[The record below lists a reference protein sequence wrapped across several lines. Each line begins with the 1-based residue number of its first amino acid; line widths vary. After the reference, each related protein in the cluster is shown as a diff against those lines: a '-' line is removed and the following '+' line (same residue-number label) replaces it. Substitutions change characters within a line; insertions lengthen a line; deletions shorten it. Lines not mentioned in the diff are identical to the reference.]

1 MSRVLISGSLAYDR
15 IMDFP
20 GHFRDHFLAHKLH
33 TINVSFAVDGVEENF
48 GGTAG
53 NIAYNLA
60 LLEHDPRIIA
70 TAGSD
75 FVAYRKYL
83 KKHGI
88 ETDTIRRDSSKLT
101 SSAYIITDKADNQI
115 AAFSMGAG
123 GNAYEP
129 LPETEGCTCAI
140 IGAGCVHD
148 MRSLPAHYRGHNVP
162 YFYDPG
168 QQIPVLSAE
177 NLRQGIEGA
186 AGLFANDYELDLIIQ
201 KTEWSEK
208 ELCAR
213 TPLVVATLGESGS
226 RIMTKDATERVKAVH
241 VTNVIDPT
249 GAGDAY
255 RAGFITGYL
264 MGETPRV
271 CAQIGSAAAAYAVE
285 QYGTQNHR
293 FTLSELAE
301 RYTAGYG
308 EEFPLR

>member
-1 MSRVLISGSLAYDR
+1 
-15 IMDFP
+15 MDFP

-53 NIAYNLA
+53 NIAYNLV
-60 LLEHDPRIIA
+60 LFGHDPRIIA

-75 FVAYRKYL
+75 FAAYREYL

-123 GNAYEP
+123 GRAYEP
-129 LPETEGCTCAI
+129 LPETKGCACAI
-140 IGAGCVHD
+140 IGAGCLND
-148 MRSLPAHYRGHNVP
+148 MQSLPAHYREHNVP

-168 QQIPVLSAE
+168 QQLPVLSAE
-177 NLRQGIEGA
+177 DLRGGIEGA
-186 AGLFANDYELDLIIQ
+186 AGLFANDYELDLITQ
-201 KTEWSEK
+201 KTGWSEK

-213 TPLVVATLGESGS
+213 TPLVAATLGESGS
-226 RIMTKDATERVKAVH
+226 RIMTKDAVERVKAVH
-241 VTNVIDPT
+241 VTNVVDPT

-255 RAGFITGYL
+255 RAGFIAGFL
-264 MGETPRV
+264 RALSPDK
-271 CAQIGSAAAAYAVE
+271 CAQVASAVAVYAVE
-285 QYGTQNHR
+285 VYGTQNHS
-293 FTLSELAE
+293 FTREELAA
-301 RYTAGYG
+301 RYKEAYS
-308 EEFPLR
+308 EEFPLE